1 MRNKILSLMLG
12 LVLLLSCKEVEESAI
27 IEVQKEINF
36 GTIHSNESVSK
47 VFKIKN
53 ISTTN
58 LIIKNIKTSC
68 GCTVA
73 KLSDSIINPND
84 KVELKVKFVASKEK
98 IGKIKNSIV
107 VESNTNP
114 VFTVLYLK
122 GNVVD

>member
-98 IGKIKNSIV
+98 IGKMMEFKFD
-107 VESNTNP
+107 P
-114 VFTVLYLK
+114 
-122 GNVVD
+122 